1 MIVIDPC
8 HLSGVDFNVFSV
20 VAMRQHW
27 RDGEG
32 FSHLNMGRPDHGLP
46 LILSGEALYADANG
60 RQQSAAEG
68 DVIYIPK
75 SKRYEVEFFGEMR
88 SILVNF
94 LLSDNMGRELML
106 GDDIFRVKSEAS
118 DSVKGLFERI
128 AGAYRGAG
136 GLIELKAMIYQL
148 MGDLFGDR
156 AEQSGDV
163 IEQCVAY
170 IDSHYAE
177 IEGVAELA
185 AMCGYGETA
194 FRKRFREQMGMSPV
208 HYINAV
214 KIERACRMLRS
225 SDMTV
230 SGVCEFLGFYDVA
243 YFHKVFKKYTGTT
256 PGEYCREFREGH

>member
-20 VAMRQHW
+20 VAIRQRW
-27 RDGEG
+27 RDGATG
-32 FSHLNMGRPDHGLP
+32 SYLNMGRPDHGLV
-46 LILSGEALYADANG
+46 LILSGEALYVDVSG
-60 RQQSAAEG
+60 RQQSAAAG

-75 SKRYEVEFFGEMR
+75 SKRYEVEFFGEVR
-88 SILVNF
+88 SVLINF
-94 LLSDNMGRELML
+94 LMSDNMGRELML
-106 GDDIFRVKSEAS
+106 GDDIFRVAREPS
-118 DSVKGLFERI
+118 DLTKGLFERI
-128 AGAYRGAG
+128 AETYRGAG
-136 GLIELKAMIYQL
+136 GLIELKAMIYRL
-148 MGDLFGDR
+148 LGDLFGSQ

-177 IEGVAELA
+177 IEGIGELA
-185 AMCGYGETA
+185 SMYGYGETA
-194 FRKRFREQMGMSPV
+194 FRKKFREQVGMSPV

-214 KIERACRMLRS
+214 KIERARRMLRS

-243 YFHKVFKKYTGTT
+243 YFHKVFKKYTGAT